1 MKKEPLKSAT
11 DDPKNPENTQP
22 SRRNFLKSASL
33 AAAALGMGGQAAL
46 ASEKTQAPA
55 SASGKRT
62 SAQAAKVAPASLPKG
77 MNILFVIS
85 DQERYFDT
93 TPFPAP
99 GRERIRQQGTTFTNH
114 QIASCVCS
122 PSRSTIY
129 TGRHIQETG
138 VFDNSES
145 VWQRDMSTDIETI
158 GHRMQRAGYYPAYM
172 GKWHLSRTLNTTIHP
187 LTANPVQYTDA
198 MEKYGFHD
206 YYGMGDSI
214 GYTLGGYLYDD
225 FVTSGAINWMKS
237 KGASLNG
244 QHKPWF
250 LAVNLVN
257 PHDVMF
263 VDPRSDQPRGTLTK
277 RGVFPTAT
285 PPADELYDARWST
298 SLARTRKQ
306 PFDAPGRPRAHLEY
320 MKANEDIVGGWPST
334 DGEWNAL
341 QNYYFNCIRDNDQ
354 QVVRLLDA
362 LDALGMADNT
372 IVVMTA
378 DHGELNGAH
387 QMWGKGTCTYRE
399 QNHVPFIISHP
410 FYPGGKICE
419 AVTSHVDVVPTL
431 LQLTGMPDS
440 QLSDLTRGLPGRSA
454 APLIAN
460 PQQAPAHALRAAS
473 LFNYHMLLFVDAQW
487 CAEELRS
494 LIEIGKPLSER
505 LQQAGAFQPNLAL
518 RGAIRSVFDGRY
530 RFSRYFSLLDYNT
543 PRNLDELYAHNDV
556 ELYDLK
562 ADPDEVD
569 NLAIDKSKHRDL
581 LEAMNTLLNTTLAK
595 EVSHDDGRELPM
607 RDGKVTFVV

>member
-1 MKKEPLKSAT
+1 MIHAG
-11 DDPKNPENTQP
+11 
-22 SRRNFLKSASL
+22 AW
-33 AAAALGMGGQAAL
+33 
-46 ASEKTQAPA
+46 
-55 SASGKRT
+55 
-62 SAQAAKVAPASLPKG
+62 
-77 MNILFVIS
+77 
-85 DQERYFDT
+85 
-93 TPFPAP
+93 
-99 GRERIRQQGTTFTNH
+99 GTT
-114 QIASCVCS
+114 S
-122 PSRSTIY
+122 PIRRS
-129 TGRHIQETG
+129 
-138 VFDNSES
+138 
-145 VWQRDMSTDIETI
+145 
-158 GHRMQRAGYYPAYM
+158 
-172 GKWHLSRTLNTTIHP
+172 
-187 LTANPVQYTDA
+187 
-198 MEKYGFHD
+198 
-206 YYGMGDSI
+206 
-214 GYTLGGYLYDD
+214 
-225 FVTSGAINWMKS
+225 
-237 KGASLNG
+237 
-244 QHKPWF
+244 
-250 LAVNLVN
+250 
-257 PHDVMF
+257 
-263 VDPRSDQPRGTLTK
+263 
-277 RGVFPTAT
+277 
-285 PPADELYDARWST
+285 
-298 SLARTRKQ
+298 
-306 PFDAPGRPRAHLEY
+306 
-320 MKANEDIVGGWPST
+320 
-334 DGEWNAL
+334 
-341 QNYYFNCIRDNDQ
+341 Q
-354 QVVRLLDA
+354 QVIRLLDA

-372 IVVMTA
+372 IMVMTA

-399 QNHVPFIISHP
+399 QNYVPFIISHP
-410 FYPGGKICE
+410 AYMGGNTCE

-454 APLIAN
+454 APLLAN

-607 RDGKVTFVV
+607 RGGKVTFVNRGHETDGGKRCNTLMKSSRHVARPKGLRRNSLSPMFRRLRRDAPCLSILKSLRS